1 MLIDKT
7 EYMTAG
13 IYIGMK
19 SCTPYMKQFV
29 YKIREDG
36 LAMFNLKKV
45 DERLKLA
52 ADFISNFKKILVV
65 SRKEGAKKAIE
76 KFAEAVGCKAISGR
90 FNPGTLTNPSFRDFF
105 EPNLVFVVDPLV
117 DEQVIIEARK
127 KRIPVV
133 AMCNTFNNARDVDL
147 IIPLNNNG
155 KKSLALAFWVMARE
169 TLKVM
174 GKIKKDSDFNL
185 KVEDFGSD

>member
-1 MLIDKT
+1 MLADKT
-7 EYMTAG
+7 EYMTVG

-45 DERLKLA
+45 DERLKMA
-52 ADFISNFKKILVV
+52 AEFLSKFKKILVV
-65 SRKEGAKKAIE
+65 SRKDGARKAIE
-76 KFAEAVGCKAISGR
+76 KFAEMVGCKVIPGR

-105 EPNLVFVVDPLV
+105 EPDAVFVVDPLI
-117 DEQVIIEARK
+117 DEQVMVEAKK
-127 KRIPVV
+127 KRIPIV
-133 AMCNTFNNARDVDL
+133 AMCNTFNNAKDVDL

-155 KKSLALAFWVMARE
+155 KKSLALAFWIITRE
-169 TLKVM
+169 MLKAA
-174 GKIKKDSDFNL
+174 GKIKKDSEFKV
-185 KVEDFGSD
+185 KVEDFGSE